1 MTAAGAL
8 APVVFG
14 ALYSAVVGLCVGS
27 FLNVVAHRLP
37 RGESIVRPRSRCP
50 QCGERIAARDNVPLL
65 SFVLLRGRCRTCGG
79 PIAWRYPA
87 VEAGNGVLWL
97 ASWLVFGATWDG
109 LAAAVFCSLMLVLAV
124 IDARHF
130 LLPDPLTY
138 GGILLGLAASFAVGW
153 TTPAGSALGAATGAG
168 GLLLLIGLWY
178 LLRRVRGM
186 GLGDVKMLA
195 AVGAFLGAGG
205 MLLTL
210 FLASLIGAAAGLLFM
225 VRGRLG
231 WSSRLPFGVFL
242 AVGAVA
248 SLFFGARL
256 IAAYAALFRGA
267 PL

>member
-1 MTAAGAL
+1 MTSEAAPAL
-8 APVVFG
+8 VAFG
-14 ALYSAVVGLCVGS
+14 AAYAAVVGLCVGS

-37 RGESIVRPRSRCP
+37 RAESIVRPRSRCP
-50 QCGERIAARDNVPLL
+50 RCGEGIAARDNVPVL
-65 SFVLLRGRCRTCGG
+65 SYLLLRGRCRTCGEA
-79 PIAWRYPA
+79 IAWRYPA
-87 VEAGNGVLWL
+87 VEAGSGLFWL
-97 ASWLVFGATWDG
+97 ASWLAFGATWDG

-124 IDARHF
+124 IDATHF

-138 GGILLGLAASFAVGW
+138 GGIGLGLAASFAVGW
-153 TTPAGSALGAATGAG
+153 TTPVDSLLGAAAGAG
-168 GLLLLIGLWY
+168 ALLLLIGLWY

-195 AVGAFLGAGG
+195 AVGAFLGVGG

-231 WSSRLPFGVFL
+231 WSSRLPFGFFL
-242 AVGAVA
+242 AIGAVV

-256 IAAYAALFRGA
+256 IAAYAAL
-267 PL
+267 L